1 MLCNSQ
7 CFFCRRFSENFAET
21 ALIRR
26 FSYEIPP
33 FYKGLPFEK
42 EKQVFLLLF
51 PHLIVFLTA
60 LEDRLYTDI
69 FYVLEQ
75 IIAEKIG
82 CQYFFVPL
90 CVYIIGNLKVNLYI
104 CRQ

>member
-7 CFFCRRFSENFAET
+7 CFFCRSFSENFAET

-51 PHLIVFLTA
+51 PHLIISL
-60 LEDRLYTDI
+60 
-69 FYVLEQ
+69 
-75 IIAEKIG
+75 
-82 CQYFFVPL
+82 
-90 CVYIIGNLKVNLYI
+90 
-104 CRQ
+104 